1 MLCISIAP
9 KVIDEN
15 SWCVYTG
22 LESSVLQMGAKD
34 HLLSFGA
41 VGSNPCYVYNICLS
55 SSGENAISKPSS
67 YNLALRDDKINL
79 VFLMFTPTNQTLF
92 CIYVH

>member
-34 HLLSFGA
+34 HLLSFGLC
-41 VGSNPCYVYNICLS
+41 VQI
-55 SSGENAISKPSS
+55 
-67 YNLALRDDKINL
+67 L
-79 VFLMFTPTNQTLF
+79 VMSTIL
-92 CIYVH
+92 V